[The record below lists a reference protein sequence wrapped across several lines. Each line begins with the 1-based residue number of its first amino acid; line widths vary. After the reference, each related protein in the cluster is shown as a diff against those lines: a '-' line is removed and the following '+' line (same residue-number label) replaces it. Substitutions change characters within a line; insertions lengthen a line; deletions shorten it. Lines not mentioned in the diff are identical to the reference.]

1 MSHHIDFATLSIKDT
16 LDLAIMIEEEAKER
30 YEEFADQMDAHHT
43 PDTAR
48 FFRTM
53 AENELKHAEM
63 ITARR
68 RLTCGDEPVT
78 VDRAL
83 IVEAEAPS
91 YEGARAFMSINEAL
105 EVAMA
110 AEVKAYEFYDGALPE
125 VSDPNIRELFV
136 DLRDQEA
143 QHQQMIKAIMA
154 KVPADGPFDP
164 DDFADDPTAQ

>member
-1 MSHHIDFATLSIKDT
+1 MSHNIDFTTLSLKDT

-30 YEEFADQMDAHHT
+30 YEEFAEQMEAHRT

-53 AENELKHAEM
+53 ADNELKHAEM
-63 ITARR
+63 IAERR
-68 RLTCGDEPVT
+68 RLSCGDEPVT

-83 IVEAEAPS
+83 IVEGEAPS
-91 YEGARAFMSINEAL
+91 YEDARAFMSINEAL
-105 EVAMA
+105 EIAMA
-110 AEVKAYEFYDGALPE
+110 AEVKAYQFYDDALPE
-125 VSDPNIRELFV
+125 VSNPQVRELFI

-164 DDFADDPTAQ
+164 DDFVDGPTAQ